1 MQSRFAKT
9 AHGHCTR
16 HRPAQQKISKRC
28 TAIHALTD
36 YATAIMKPSTERDYH
51 RRIARVIE
59 AILADPGAPH
69 TVESLASLAHL
80 SPFHFH
86 RIYRALTGES
96 IVETVQRVR
105 LAQAAH
111 RLTVAG
117 DSVTTVAGKVGY
129 ESPQAFSR
137 AFRGFA
143 GVSPSTFQIRQRRLS
158 APHASGPRIADAGP
172 TASNAVLPGVELV
185 ELAPIDVLCLRHD
198 GPTAT
203 ISQTFKALGQILGC
217 SPKEALA
224 QGTIGLCAGDP
235 EEHGSF
241 RYLAGIV
248 RHAGMSAPSS
258 LETVRIEGGL
268 YASHRLI
275 GPYALIA
282 PTFQALF
289 GGWLPQSGYEPDDRL
304 ALEFYRSRPSPERQH
319 EYVTD
324 LMIPVRKDSTCFVTT
339 SPSH

>member
-1 MQSRFAKT
+1 
-9 AHGHCTR
+9 
-16 HRPAQQKISKRC
+16 
-28 TAIHALTD
+28 
-36 YATAIMKPSTERDYH
+36 MKPSTERDYH

-69 TVESLASLAHL
+69 SVESLASVAHL

-105 LAQAAH
+105 LARAAH

-117 DSVTTVAGKVGY
+117 DSVTAVAGKVGY

-143 GVSPSTFQIRQRRLS
+143 GVSPSTFQLRQRRLS
-158 APHASGPRIADAGP
+158 APHASGPRIDDTGP
-172 TASNAVLPGVELV
+172 ATSSAALPCVELV
-185 ELAPIDVLCLRHD
+185 ELAPIEVLCLRHD

-203 ISQTFKALGQILGC
+203 INQTFKTLWQLLGC
-217 SPKEALA
+217 NPGEALA
-224 QGTIGLCAGDP
+224 RGTIGICSGDP

-241 RYLAGIV
+241 RYLAATV
-248 RHAGMSAPSS
+248 RSTDMPAAAP

-268 YASHRLI
+268 YASHRLV

-289 GGWLPQSGYEPDDRL
+289 GGWLPQSGYEPADRP
-304 ALEFYRSRPSPERQH
+304 ALEFYRSRPSPERQT

-324 LMIPVRKDSTCFVTT
+324 LLIPVRKD
-339 SPSH
+339 

>member
-1 MQSRFAKT
+1 
-9 AHGHCTR
+9 
-16 HRPAQQKISKRC
+16 
-28 TAIHALTD
+28 
-36 YATAIMKPSTERDYH
+36 MKPSTERDYH

-59 AILADPGAPH
+59 AILADPSAPH
-69 TVESLASLAHL
+69 TVESLAAVAHL

-129 ESPQAFSR
+129 ESPQAFAR

-143 GVSPSTFQIRQRRLS
+143 GVSPSTFQMRQRRLS
-158 APHASGPRIADAGP
+158 APHASGPRIAEAAPAATG
-172 TASNAVLPGVELV
+172 ANLPCVEMV
-185 ELAPIDVLCLRHD
+185 ELAPIEVLCLRHD

-203 ISQTFKALGQILGC
+203 ISQTFRTLWQLLGC
-217 SPKEALA
+217 TSSEALA
-224 QGTIGLCAGDP
+224 QGAIGICSGDP

-241 RYLAGIV
+241 RYLAAIV
-248 RHAGMSAPSS
+248 RSADMPVASA

-268 YASHRLI
+268 YASHRLV

-289 GGWLPQSGYEPDDRL
+289 GGWLPQSGYEPADRP
-304 ALEFYRSRPSPERQH
+304 ALEFYRSRPAPRRQP

-324 LMIPVRKDSTCFVTT
+324 LLIPVRKD
-339 SPSH
+339 

>member
-1 MQSRFAKT
+1 
-9 AHGHCTR
+9 
-16 HRPAQQKISKRC
+16 
-28 TAIHALTD
+28 
-36 YATAIMKPSTERDYH
+36 MKPSTERDYH

-69 TVESLASLAHL
+69 SVESLASVAHL

-105 LAQAAH
+105 LARAAH

-117 DSVTTVAGKVGY
+117 DSVTAVAGKVGY

-143 GVSPSTFQIRQRRLS
+143 GVSPSTFQLRQRRLG
-158 APHASGPRIADAGP
+158 APHASGPRIDDTGP
-172 TASNAVLPGVELV
+172 ATSSAELPGVELV
-185 ELAPIDVLCLRHD
+185 ELAPIEVLCLRHD

-203 ISQTFKALGQILGC
+203 INQTFKTLWQLLGC
-217 SPKEALA
+217 NPGEALVR
-224 QGTIGLCAGDP
+224 GTIGICSGDP

-241 RYLAGIV
+241 RYLAATV
-248 RHAGMSAPSS
+248 RSTDMPAAAP

-268 YASHRLI
+268 YASHRLV

-289 GGWLPQSGYEPDDRL
+289 GGWLPQSGYEPADRP
-304 ALEFYRSRPSPERQH
+304 ALEFYRSRPSPERQT

-324 LMIPVRKDSTCFVTT
+324 LLIPVRKD
-339 SPSH
+339 